1 MKSILSL
8 ILLALSLGVSMG
20 QSIQANQTLE
30 IRVLGVPQSE
40 QNRLNSSYQVSSS
53 GTITLWEIGV
63 IKASGTTPNQLAS
76 SIAAAYKAKGIYTSP
91 NFQVTTPTDGA
102 LVQKRFTVGGQVKS
116 PGPKPY
122 TNGLTLYTAIQTA
135 GGKTPFGATNRVKL
149 YRNGKVYLYNL
160 KNDQH
165 KNIKIYPGDAIDVP
179 QTDWK
184 GQ

>member
-1 MKSILSL
+1 MKTILHL
-8 ILLALSLGVSMG
+8 IFVALSVGFASG
-20 QSIQANQTLE
+20 QTIKPNQPLE
-30 IRVLGVPQSE
+30 IKVLGVPPSE
-40 QNRLNSSYQVSSS
+40 QARLNSSYQVSSS

-63 IKASGTTPNQLAS
+63 VRASGRTPSQLAA

-122 TNGLTLYTAIQTA
+122 TNGLTLYTAVQTA

-149 YRNGKVYLYNL
+149 FRNGKVHVYNL
-160 KNDQH
+160 KDDRH
-165 KNIKIYPGDAIDVP
+165 KRVKIYPGDSIEVP

>member
-1 MKSILSL
+1 MKSILSI
-8 ILLALSLGVSMG
+8 ILLALTIGCANG
-20 QSIQANQTLE
+20 QTIKANQPLE
-30 IRVLGVPQSE
+30 IKVLGVPPSE
-40 QNRLNSSYQVSSS
+40 QARLNSSYQVSSS

-63 IKASGTTPNQLAS
+63 VRASGRTPNQLAA
-76 SIAAAYKAKGIYTSP
+76 SIAAAYKAKGIYTNP
-91 NFQVTTPTDGA
+91 NFQVTTPTDGG
-102 LVQKRFTVGGQVKS
+102 LVQKLFTVGGQVKA

-149 YRNGKVYLYNL
+149 FRSGKVYLYNL
-160 KNDQH
+160 KNDSH
-165 KNIKIYPGDAIDVP
+165 KGVKIYPGDAIEVP

>member
-1 MKSILSL
+1 MKTLFSFYLFFVL
-8 ILLALSLGVSMG
+8 FGVLNG
-20 QSIQANQTLE
+20 QTIQPNQTLE
-30 IRVLGVPQSE
+30 IKVLGVPPSE
-40 QNRLNSSYQVSSS
+40 QTRLNSSYQVSSS

-63 IKASGTTPNQLAS
+63 VRASGMTPNQLAA

-91 NFQVTTPTDGA
+91 NFQVTTPTDGG
-102 LVQKRFTVGGQVKS
+102 LVQKLFTVGGQVKS
-116 PGPKPY
+116 PGPKSY

-160 KNDQH
+160 NNDQH
-165 KNIKIYPGDAIDVP
+165 KNIRIYPGDAIDVP

>member
-1 MKSILSL
+1 MKIITSI
-8 ILLALSLGVSMG
+8 ILLFLSVALSSG
-20 QSIQANQTLE
+20 QGIQANQTLE
-30 IRVLGVPQSE
+30 IKVLGVPPSE
-40 QNRLNSSYQVSSS
+40 QARLNSSYQVSSS
-53 GTITLWEIGV
+53 GTVTLWEIGV
-63 IKASGTTPNQLAS
+63 IKASGRTPNQLAAA
-76 SIAAAYKAKGIYTSP
+76 IAAAYKEKGIYTSP

-102 LVQKRFTVGGQVKS
+102 LVQKRFTVGGQVKA

-149 YRNGKVYLYNL
+149 FRNGKVYTYNL
-160 KNDQH
+160 MDDRY
-165 KNIKIYPGDAIDVP
+165 KNIKIYPGDAIEVP

>member
-1 MKSILSL
+1 MKIITSI
-8 ILLALSLGVSMG
+8 ILLVLSVALSSG
-20 QSIQANQTLE
+20 QGIQANQTLE
-30 IRVLGVPQSE
+30 IKVLGVPPSE
-40 QNRLNSSYQVSSS
+40 QARLNSSYQVSSS
-53 GTITLWEIGV
+53 GTVTLWEIGV
-63 IKASGTTPNQLAS
+63 IKASGRTPNQLAAA
-76 SIAAAYKAKGIYTSP
+76 IAAAYKEKGIYTSP

-102 LVQKRFTVGGQVKS
+102 LVQKRFTVGGQVKV

-149 YRNGKVYLYNL
+149 FRNGKVYTYNL
-160 KNDQH
+160 MDDRY
-165 KNIKIYPGDAIDVP
+165 KNIKIYPGDAIEVP